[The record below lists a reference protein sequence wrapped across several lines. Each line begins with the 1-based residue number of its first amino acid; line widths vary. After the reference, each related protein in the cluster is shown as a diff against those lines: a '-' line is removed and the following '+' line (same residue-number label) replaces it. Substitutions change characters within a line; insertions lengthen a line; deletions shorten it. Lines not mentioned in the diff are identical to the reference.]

1 MFSGGRE
8 MKISKISPFLLRL
21 PTRKVWKSM
30 KSMELFM
37 QQLEVLFLIKPS
49 RIHVCHMCYKPLHL
63 YRYKHRYF

>member
-21 PTRKVWKSM
+21 PTRKVWKFV
-30 KSMELFM
+30 EIFM

-49 RIHVCHMCYKPLHL
+49 RIHVCRIVISL
-63 YRYKHRYF
+63 YIYIVINIDTFK

>member
-21 PTRKVWKSM
+21 PTRKVWKFV
-30 KSMELFM
+30 ELFM
-37 QQLEVLFLIKPS
+37 QQIEVLFLIKPS